1 MLFFS
6 PRLNN
11 LWTTKAKSVLLSITY
26 GVTYFS
32 LEILAARGS
41 LYSFL
46 FKELLRSFHLFILY
60 LPDKVFLMRTSTTET
75 DYIFFNK
82 VEFEFILFKL
92 VVADSLGKSS
102 FSSYSSSNIS
112 SSVPK
117 SLSSSSLESSLV
129 LSWILFIYLYNL
141 FQAIKDCLILSR
153 KEPEILTVI
162 GVSNFRFI
170 ELNL

>member
-1 MLFFS
+1 
-6 PRLNN
+6 
-11 LWTTKAKSVLLSITY
+11 
-26 GVTYFS
+26 
-32 LEILAARGS
+32 
-41 LYSFL
+41 
-46 FKELLRSFHLFILY
+46 
-60 LPDKVFLMRTSTTET
+60 MRTSTTET

-141 FQAIKDCLILSR
+141 FQAIKDWLILSR